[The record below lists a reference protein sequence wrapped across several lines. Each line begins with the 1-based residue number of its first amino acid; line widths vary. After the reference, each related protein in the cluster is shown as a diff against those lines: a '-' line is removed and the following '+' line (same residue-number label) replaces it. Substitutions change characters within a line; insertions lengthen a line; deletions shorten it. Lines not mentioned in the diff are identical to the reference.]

1 MKKYWLM
8 KSEPLN
14 YSIYDLQKEKKSLW
28 DGVRNY
34 QARNFMMKDMQVG
47 DVILFYHSLAT
58 PPGIAGLAEVSGK
71 AKPDPTAINPKSK
84 YYDPTA
90 TKKNPRWYCVEVT
103 FKKIFKNFISIDSL
117 RTEQKLKSML
127 VLKKGQRLSIMPV
140 QKNEFDHIIKLSNRT
155 IKNSDIS

>member
-8 KSEPLN
+8 KSEPSN
-14 YSIYDLQKEKKSLW
+14 YSIYDLQKENKALW

-47 DVILFYHSLAT
+47 DIVLFYHSMAN
-58 PPGIAGLAEVSGK
+58 PPGIAGLAEISGK
-71 AKPDPTAINPKSK
+71 ARPDPTATDPKSK
-84 YYDPTA
+84 YYDPKA
-90 TKKNPRWYCVEVT
+90 SSKNPRWHCVEVT
-103 FKKIFKNFISIDSL
+103 FKKVFKNFISIDKL
-117 RTEQKLKSML
+117 RAEQKLKSML

-140 QKNEFDHIIKLSNRT
+140 QKKEFDHIIKLSHRT

>member
-1 MKKYWLM
+1 MRKYWLM

-34 QARNFMMKDMQVG
+34 QARNFMMKDMKIG
-47 DVILFYHSLAT
+47 DAILFYHSLAN

-71 AKPDPTAINPKSK
+71 ARPDPTATNPKSK
-84 YYDPTA
+84 YYDPKA
-90 TKKNPRWYCVEVT
+90 TKQNPRWHCVEVT
-103 FKKIFKNFISIDSL
+103 FKKVLKNFISIEML
-117 RTEQKLKSML
+117 KKEQKLKSML

-140 QKNEFDHIIKLSNRT
+140 QKKEFDHIIKLAN
-155 IKNSDIS
+155 K